1 MYSANITGG
10 GLLLQESRILAQK
23 LLSGVP
29 LAALMAITL
38 SENLLQKRSP
48 ATTSKMAGLII
59 SRLSLLDEKFL
70 RLVAEGDKREASLLL
85 LAAISEAHELV
96 GDFLLYIGRECF
108 AQYQKILT
116 EKDWEKFFDQCAQ
129 KQPSLNTWSDSTVK
143 KLRNVVFKILLECEV
158 IDDKTNELHPLILP
172 NTVRAYLEA
181 PQKGYARRC
190 LEGLV

>member
-29 LAALMAITL
+29 ITALMASTL

-70 RLVAEGDKREASLLL
+70 RLVVDGNKREASLLL
-85 LAAISEAHELV
+85 LATISEAHTLV

-108 AQYQKILT
+108 AQYQKTLS
-116 EKDWEKFFDQCAQ
+116 EKDWKNFFEQCAQ
-129 KQPSLNTWSDSTVK
+129 RQPSLNTWSESTVK
-143 KLRNVVFKILLECEV
+143 KLRNVIFKLLSECEV
-158 IDDKTNELHPLILP
+158 LDAKTNELHPLILP
-172 NTVRAYLEA
+172 STVRAYLED
-181 PQKGYARRC
+181 PRKEYARRC
-190 LEGLV
+190 LEGMA

>member
-29 LAALMAITL
+29 ITALMAITL

-48 ATTSKMAGLII
+48 ATTIKMAGLII

-70 RLVAEGDKREASLLL
+70 RLVANGGKHEASLLL
-85 LAAISEAHELV
+85 LATISEAHTLV

-108 AQYQKILT
+108 ARYQKFLT
-116 EKDWEKFFDQCAQ
+116 EKDWEKFFEQCVQ
-129 KQPSLNTWSDSTVK
+129 KQPSLSTWSEATVK
-143 KLRNVVFKILLECEV
+143 KLRNVIFRILSECE
-158 IDDKTNELHPLILP
+158 ILEAKTNVIHSLILP
-172 NTVRAYLEA
+172 STVRTYLEV
-181 PQKGYARRC
+181 PEKRYARRC